1 MSLDYLKKKK
11 SCMGNN
17 WGLIVSL
24 IPIFVHITKT
34 TDLLCHNKKI
44 LKKGKDCTC
53 TTFMIQ
59 QQDIIK

>member
-1 MSLDYLKKKK
+1 
-11 SCMGNN
+11 MGNN
-17 WGLIVSL
+17 LGLIVSL